1 MLRQTIAVDLR
12 CTRDTSR
19 RTAIF
24 ASTLGSL
31 LGAAVERAPGANIH
45 VAVITNDTFRTE
57 IPPAS
62 LAKLAANQALTASN
76 LIGPLALDSFLSS
89 VVASTTAAAA
99 SSCSSSASS
108 TSSSASSSSSSKAK
122 PKFKSTKAGSNASSA
137 SPPRAERLVLLCLDN
152 VPMIPRKFFKA
163 LRCDVQIVVARTYG
177 ASSPALIGRI
187 TDVRLIKLNSPPQT
201 FTTCTSNPDLC
212 YC

>member
-89 VVASTTAAAA
+89 VVASTTAAA

-187 TDVRLIKLNSPPQT
+187 TDVRLIKLNSPPPT
-201 FTTCTSNPDLC
+201 YPDLC